1 MTTDASGPVT
11 GTRAGIDASGII
23 ALRKAFKAM
32 GSKKFDRQLRAA
44 HLMIA
49 QQIVATA
56 KPNVAAE
63 SRTVAA
69 AMEAKGSATGAKISI
84 SQADAPQAGGVIF
97 GAYHDRWRHAGVRI
111 RRYERIRHL
120 RADVAHKAGFYRGYN
135 QFQPWRPGQAYHI
148 FPELDEL
155 RDEIAADYARVID
168 EFLSSEGVP
177 G

>member
-1 MTTDASGPVT
+1 MTAVGAGPAL
-11 GTRAGIDASGII
+11 GSSAGIDASGII

-49 QQIVATA
+49 QQVVAA
-56 KPNVAAE
+56 SKPNVAAE
-63 SRTVAA
+63 SRTVAD
-69 AMEAKGSATGAKISI
+69 AMEAKGSAAGARISI

-97 GAYHDRWRHAGVRI
+97 GAYHNRWRLAGVRI
-111 RRYERIRHL
+111 RRSERIRHL
-120 RADVAHKAGFYRGYN
+120 RADAARKAGFFRGYN

-155 RDEIAADYARVID
+155 RDQIAADYVQVID